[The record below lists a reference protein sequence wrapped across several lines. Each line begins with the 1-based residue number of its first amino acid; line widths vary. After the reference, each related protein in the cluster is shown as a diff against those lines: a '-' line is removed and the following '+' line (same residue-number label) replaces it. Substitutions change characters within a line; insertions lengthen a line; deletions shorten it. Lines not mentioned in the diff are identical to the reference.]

1 MISPNTHDFLLPHI
15 TIAPQEGPQT
25 RFMSS
30 SADIVFYGGGAGG
43 GKSRGLLMDAARYHQ
58 VRGYNAVIFRKSYG
72 EITNAGGLW
81 DDSMEI
87 YPHLGAEPRQGSLD
101 WTWNEYNSS
110 VAFSHFQHA
119 KNKKTWQGS
128 QIAYIGW
135 DEVTHFTADIFFYML
150 SRNRSTCGVKPC
162 VRATCNPEPDSWVA
176 EFLDWWI
183 GEDGFPIPER
193 DGVVRWFVRD
203 GDKIVWADAP
213 EDFVEGEDP
222 KSVTFIR
229 SMLSDNPALMQKD
242 PSYRASLKAL
252 PLFEREILEKGNWKV
267 RRTGGMRF
275 RREWFEIIDVE
286 PPCVEMVR
294 YWDRA
299 GTAVAPSSMEG
310 RIKQNKKADW
320 TAGVKMGKTSRG
332 AYVICDV
339 RRFQEG
345 AAKMLANVLN
355 TAKQDGVECSL
366 WLEQD
371 PGSAGLYEKWDLGV
385 ELQAFSPHF
394 VAPSG
399 SKWVRSGRVS
409 AASENGLIKLVR
421 GPWNKAFL
429 DEVDQ
434 FVDEAFVDPPPGYH
448 DDQVDSLSGAYS
460 RLFIAR

>member
-1 MISPNTHDFLLPHI
+1 MNAPVVPREVIIS
-15 TIAPQEGPQT
+15 PQEGPQT
-25 RFMSS
+25 KFMSS

-87 YPHLGAEPRQGSLD
+87 YPHYGAEPREGSLD
-101 WTWNEYNSS
+101 WTWHEYNSTI
-110 VAFSHFQHA
+110 AFSHFQHA

-135 DEVTHFTADIFFYML
+135 DEVTHFTADIFFYMM
-150 SRNRSTCGVKPC
+150 SRNRSTCGIKPC
-162 VRATCNPEPDSWVA
+162 IRATCNPEPDSWVA

-203 GDKIVWADAP
+203 GDKVVWADN
-213 EDFVEGEDP
+213 EDDFVEGEEP

-229 SMLSDNPALMQKD
+229 SMLADNPALMKKD

-252 PLFEREILEKGNWKV
+252 PLFEREILLGGNWKV

-275 RREWFEIIDVE
+275 RREWFEIIDAE
-286 PPCVEMVR
+286 PTCERMVR
-294 YWDRA
+294 YWDKA
-299 GTAVAPSSMEG
+299 ATAVPPASMIG
-310 RIKQNKKADW
+310 QLKKDRAADY
-320 TAGVKMGKTSRG
+320 TAGIRVGRTRRG
-332 AYVICDV
+332 EFIVCDM
-339 RRFQEG
+339 RRFQESP
-345 AAKMLANVLN
+345 AKVLANILN
-355 TAKQDGVECSL
+355 TAKQDGNVCDL
-366 WLEQD
+366 WFEKD
-371 PGSAGLYEKWDLGV
+371 PGAAGVYEKWDLAT
-385 ELQAFSPHF
+385 ECAEYSPHF
-394 VAPSG
+394 IAPSG
-399 SKWVRSGRVS
+399 SKWLRSKGVS
-409 AASENGLIKLVR
+409 AAAENGLIKIVR

-429 DEVDQ
+429 NELDA
-434 FVDEAFVDPPPGYH
+434 FVDEEFIKPPPGYH
-448 DDQVDSLSGAYS
+448 DDQVDALSGAYT